1 VTQWIAQHPQDVI
14 VRTMMGQRSLEAG
27 DCATAARYFRDAVVF
42 DGSNPVLLNNLA
54 WCLAETND
62 PAALDYAER
71 AYRLAPGH
79 PGVANTYGWVLVQRG
94 ETARGIETMRRA
106 IALDPNE
113 SVRRLY
119 LAKALIKSGDKAGAR
134 KELEVVASKG
144 GGTQAEAQQLLSG
157 L

>member
-1 VTQWIAQHPQDVI
+1 
-14 VRTMMGQRSLEAG
+14 
-27 DCATAARYFRDAVVF
+27 
-42 DGSNPVLLNNLA
+42 VLLNNLA

-71 AYRLAPGH
+71 AYRLAPAHAGI
-79 PGVANTYGWVLVQRG
+79 ANTYGWVLVQRG

-106 IALDPNE
+106 VALEPNE
-113 SVRRLY
+113 SQRRLY
-119 LAKALIKSGDKAGAR
+119 LAKALIKTGDRAGAR

-144 GGTQAEAQQLLSG
+144 GGSQAEAQQLLST

>member
-1 VTQWIAQHPQDVI
+1 VT
-14 VRTMMGQRSLEAG
+14 
-27 DCATAARYFRDAVVF
+27 
-42 DGSNPVLLNNLA
+42 
-54 WCLAETND
+54 
-62 PAALDYAER
+62 
-71 AYRLAPGH
+71 
-79 PGVANTYGWVLVQRG
+79 NTYGWVLVQRG